1 MARIRSKRS
10 RFLASIANELA
21 SQSNRVR
28 DLIGSR
34 HWLSDGHHKEFLLR
48 TLVRR
53 HLPSGTLACRGFVI
67 SPVEPELC
75 SNEQDILIV
84 DTTREAP
91 VFYQGG
97 LAVCFP
103 RTLLGTIS
111 VKTRS
116 DRKEVLDSIKGLNSV
131 RDVARDSADSRAIWC
146 GAYFFE
152 AGDAITATP
161 AAAFAIIRDGLANY
175 PALPPAVPPPQ
186 PPPVGPDLF
195 CAGADLIYRLDH
207 GVMKDQQLASPAA
220 RLRGFRCLG
229 LASALFVAD
238 LLDHVAVRRGL
249 PEADFAD
256 FAGVPDLE
264 VVNPDAE

>member
-1 MARIRSKRS
+1 MACVRPQRS
-10 RFLASIANELA
+10 RFLASIASELT

-34 HWLSDGHHKEFLLR
+34 HWLSDGHHKEFLMR

-67 SPVEPELC
+67 SSVEPDLC
-75 SNEQDILIV
+75 SKEQDILII

-91 VFYQGG
+91 AFYQGG

-103 RTLLGTIS
+103 RTLLGAIS

-116 DRKEVLDSIKGLNSV
+116 DRKEVLDSITGLNSV
-131 RDVARDSADSRAIWC
+131 RDVARDSADPRAIWC

-152 AGDAITATP
+152 AGDAVVTTP
-161 AAAFAIIRDGLANY
+161 ATAFAMIRDGLANC
-175 PALPPAVPPPQ
+175 PARPPAVPPPQ
-186 PPPVGPDLF
+186 PSPLGPDLF

-207 GVMKDQQLASPAA
+207 GVTEDHQAVAPAA
-220 RLRGFRCLG
+220 QLRGFHCRG
-229 LASALFVAD
+229 LASALFIAD

-264 VVNPDAE
+264 VIEPEAE